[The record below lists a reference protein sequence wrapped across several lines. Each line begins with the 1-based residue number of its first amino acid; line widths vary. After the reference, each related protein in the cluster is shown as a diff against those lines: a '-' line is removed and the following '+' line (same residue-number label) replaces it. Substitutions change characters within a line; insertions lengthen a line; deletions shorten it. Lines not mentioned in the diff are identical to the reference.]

1 MIMMSNNPRY
11 YFISF
16 SYKYSLRDFDGNMT
30 LIYDG
35 LPNDEEIKNAIYE
48 KYKNEHENIH
58 NITVLSIQKL
68 KDKKEYEDY
77 EECWAD

>member
-1 MIMMSNNPRY
+1 MSNNLKY
-11 YFISF
+11 YFLEF
-16 SYKYSLRDFDGNMT
+16 NYKHNLGNFNGAMT
-30 LIYDG
+30 LTHND

>member
-1 MIMMSNNPRY
+1 
-11 YFISF
+11 
-16 SYKYSLRDFDGNMT
+16 MT

-58 NITVLSIQKL
+58 NITVLPILEL